1 MKTSIQNKLIQLAIG
16 ASFLFIQSIASATT
30 LPTFIY
36 FDNLTD
42 IKLNATVAGLPGKP
56 IPANTSNYP
65 VPYALVDLACYQ
77 KNLLSSCPIEFFD
90 AENGQKV
97 ASVYIQASEG
107 SIGQAPTLY
116 GEYLN
121 QFSVSGWESK
131 PVSHIK
137 INKKA

>member
-1 MKTSIQNKLIQLAIG
+1 MKTSIQNKLIQFAIG
-16 ASFLFIQSIASATT
+16 TGFLFIHSLSAANT
-30 LPTFIY
+30 LPSMIY

-42 IKLNATVAGLPGKP
+42 IKLHATIAGLPGKP

-77 KNLLSSCPIEFFD
+77 KNLLSNCPIEFFD
-90 AENGQKV
+90 ADNGQKI
-97 ASVYIQASEG
+97 ASVYIQAAEG
-107 SIGQAPTLY
+107 SIAQAPTLH